1 MSEMTTSTPLSD
13 LLMTNEVSLLRRRT
27 VFHSSNVT
35 LLRRGLSVLTTVGS
49 TAARLQIQSSK
60 VALLEEGGGVKAGLL
75 FEGVGWFLGCLTV
88 DVCKSKNSGK
98 FFNVGAN
105 ITHTRIGEGVGINE
119 RPLAKTEYSTEE
131 RVLEERLTTRD

>member
-1 MSEMTTSTPLSD
+1 MSEMTTSPPLSD

-35 LLRRGLSVLTTVGS
+35 LLRRGLRVLTTVGS
-49 TAARLQIQSSK
+49 TAARLRIQSSK
-60 VALLEEGGGVKAGLL
+60 VALLEEGGVKACLL

-105 ITHTRIGEGVGINE
+105 ITHTRRRGWG
-119 RPLAKTEYSTEE
+119 
-131 RVLEERLTTRD
+131 